1 MKNGKKAHQI
11 PEATFAAVWI
21 SGRRLA
27 DCKEYQHGIADTAP
41 IHRTHQTRSKTIP
54 KLRGAA
60 PSLLMQPMAVASPQT
75 MQSRN
80 QIMEELQMKKSLT
93 SKQQLD
99 MLTAVQQIREL
110 ETAKREIL
118 HAIAEQQER
127 IKTLMTDKQLEE
139 LELDEYV
146 VRYVSVTSK
155 RFNTSAFKKTHAD
168 LYEQYTETVSSK
180 RFSIS

>member
-1 MKNGKKAHQI
+1 M
-11 PEATFAAVWI
+11 
-21 SGRRLA
+21 A

-41 IHRTHQTRSKTIP
+41 IHRTHQTRSETIP

-60 PSLLMQPMAVASPQT
+60 PSLRMQPMAVASPQT

-80 QIMEELQMKKSLT
+80 QIMKELQMKKSLT

>member
-1 MKNGKKAHQI
+1 MA
-11 PEATFAAVWI
+11 E
-21 SGRRLA
+21 
-27 DCKEYQHGIADTAP
+27 
-41 IHRTHQTRSKTIP
+41 
-54 KLRGAA
+54 
-60 PSLLMQPMAVASPQT
+60 PMAVASPQT

>member
-1 MKNGKKAHQI
+1 
-11 PEATFAAVWI
+11 
-21 SGRRLA
+21 
-27 DCKEYQHGIADTAP
+27 
-41 IHRTHQTRSKTIP
+41 
-54 KLRGAA
+54 
-60 PSLLMQPMAVASPQT
+60 MQPMAVASPQT

-127 IKTLMTDKQLEE
+127 IKTLMTDKQLE
-139 LELDEYV
+139 
-146 VRYVSVTSK
+146 
-155 RFNTSAFKKTHAD
+155 
-168 LYEQYTETVSSK
+168 
-180 RFSIS
+180 

>member
-1 MKNGKKAHQI
+1 
-11 PEATFAAVWI
+11 
-21 SGRRLA
+21 
-27 DCKEYQHGIADTAP
+27 
-41 IHRTHQTRSKTIP
+41 
-54 KLRGAA
+54 
-60 PSLLMQPMAVASPQT
+60 
-75 MQSRN
+75 
-80 QIMEELQMKKSLT
+80 
-93 SKQQLD
+93 

-127 IKTLMTDKQLEE
+127 IKTLMTDKQLE
-139 LELDEYV
+139 ELDEYV

>member
-1 MKNGKKAHQI
+1 M
-11 PEATFAAVWI
+11 
-21 SGRRLA
+21 
-27 DCKEYQHGIADTAP
+27 
-41 IHRTHQTRSKTIP
+41 
-54 KLRGAA
+54 RGAA
-60 PSLLMQPMAVASPQT
+60 PLSPNAADGGGKPADNAEPE
-75 MQSRN
+75 SN
-80 QIMEELQMKKSLT
+80 HGGIAMKKSLT

-155 RFNTSAFKKTHAD
+155 RFNTSAFRKTHAD

>member
-1 MKNGKKAHQI
+1 
-11 PEATFAAVWI
+11 
-21 SGRRLA
+21 
-27 DCKEYQHGIADTAP
+27 
-41 IHRTHQTRSKTIP
+41 
-54 KLRGAA
+54 
-60 PSLLMQPMAVASPQT
+60 
-75 MQSRN
+75 
-80 QIMEELQMKKSLT
+80 MKKSLT

-155 RFNTSAFKKTHAD
+155 RYNTTAFKKTHAD

>member
-1 MKNGKKAHQI
+1 
-11 PEATFAAVWI
+11 
-21 SGRRLA
+21 
-27 DCKEYQHGIADTAP
+27 
-41 IHRTHQTRSKTIP
+41 
-54 KLRGAA
+54 
-60 PSLLMQPMAVASPQT
+60 
-75 MQSRN
+75 
-80 QIMEELQMKKSLT
+80 MKKSLT

-127 IKTLMTDKQLEE
+127 IKTLMTDTQLEE

-155 RFNTSAFKKTHAD
+155 HVRLQENACRF
-168 LYEQYTETVSSK
+168 V
-180 RFSIS
+180 

>member
-1 MKNGKKAHQI
+1 
-11 PEATFAAVWI
+11 
-21 SGRRLA
+21 
-27 DCKEYQHGIADTAP
+27 
-41 IHRTHQTRSKTIP
+41 
-54 KLRGAA
+54 
-60 PSLLMQPMAVASPQT
+60 
-75 MQSRN
+75 
-80 QIMEELQMKKSLT
+80 MKKSLT

-155 RFNTSAFKKTHAD
+155 RFNTSFLFLPHA
-168 LYEQYTETVSSK
+168 EKPFSQTEY
-180 RFSIS
+180 IH